1 MATSAFVYKEKNM
14 EDKFGT
20 KELYDVSLKSTF
32 PMRIGNREI
41 EEDET
46 ILHFKD
52 IEISTLDTVTSRVA
66 AVGGFDNR
74 PQVIW
79 EQTRQVNFT
88 LKKGV
93 LSRTSWALISNS
105 QIANKQK
112 TNGFE
117 ISYYEELESGENNQI
132 NLKYKPTKLF
142 LYNRAT
148 GARIKDYSINDTV
161 VTVSAPYMEVIA
173 DYKFKYGD
181 KTESLL
187 IGKRLL
193 EGYLKLEGKI
203 ELKDDKDGLEKTG
216 ILIIPKITLV
226 TDLSIRLGTEAQ
238 PMVGTFDMIGFPVGS
253 RGNSSVCSITFL
265 EENLRSDI

>member
-1 MATSAFVYKEKNM
+1 M
-14 EDKFGT
+14 EDIFGT

-41 EEDET
+41 EAEET
-46 ILHFKD
+46 ILHFDK

-79 EQTRQVNFT
+79 ENTKQVNFT
-88 LKKGV
+88 IKKGV

-105 QIANKQK
+105 KILTSTES
-112 TNGFE
+112 TNRLR
-117 ISYYEELESGENNQI
+117 INCYEELESNEEGKVI
-132 NLKYKPTKLF
+132 LKYTPEKLF
-142 LYNRAT
+142 LYNAVT
-148 GARIKDYSINDTV
+148 NEKIKEY
-161 VTVSAPYMEVIA
+161 EIA
-173 DYKFKYGD
+173 DNIITLAEPYLSVVADYTYIYKDNYETLK
-181 KTESLL
+181 

-193 EGYLKLEGKI
+193 EGFLSLEGKI

-216 ILIIPKITLV
+216 ILKIPKITLV

-238 PMVGTFDMIGFPVGS
+238 PMVGIFNMIGFPVGS